1 MNNEDSKAPEAASGL
16 NDGLGMSLALAVKD
30 WWEEHKY
37 DTSGSWN
44 VYDFDPPF
52 VEIAKK
58 MIGDWEKVEGENDDA

>member
-1 MNNEDSKAPEAASGL
+1 MTNEEKKATEAASERGSAVL

-37 DTSGSWN
+37 DTSGSRN

-58 MIGDWEKVEGENDDA
+58 MIGDWEKV